1 MQEQMWL
8 VLSNLVCV
16 QVVYFHN
23 ANQLDVVYQKCPLR
37 VAWVFLLALPD
48 LEDAV
53 KVGIVDYSEG
63 VVVDPAE
70 AGCDDL
76 DGFLTTDLFPI
87 CVQHVFGD
95 RQNHIKALCVLD
107 LESLL
112 AVVEVELVL
121 EIGGKEERH
130 GGSGQKCAWVTL
142 DSVAELPLDH
152 LATVLF
158 VLSYGDVFSLVDRRD
173 EAIDDF

>member
-1 MQEQMWL
+1 MWL
-8 VLSNLVCV
+8 ILSLLVCV
-16 QVVYFHN
+16 QVVHFHN
-23 ANQLDVVYQKCPLR
+23 ANQLEVVYQNCPLR
-37 VAWVFLLALPD
+37 VAWVFLLALPN

-53 KVGIVDYSEG
+53 KVAIVDHSEG

-70 AGCDDL
+70 TGRDDL
-76 DGFLTTDLFPI
+76 DGFLTLELFPI
-87 CVQHVFGD
+87 CVHQVFGD
-95 RQNHIKALCVLD
+95 RQNYIKALCVLN

-121 EIGGKEERH
+121 EVGGKEERY
-130 GGSGQKCAWVTL
+130 GGSGQKFAWVTL